1 MAWINHFLKKSNKD
15 SRRKTIVSDDIV
27 EIFPKPNEKIS
38 SLIQKIPLT
47 SQILFLYKQEKGISE
62 EWKSW
67 AWEMMENGYDTPGI
81 IQLAGEDLS
90 MNPFEFSSLANII
103 FKELELDVTNDDA
116 YYQYALGIA
125 RQVLKGEISSEKGF
139 KILAQAAIDTNYHDA
154 FMEFYYLEDNADLL
168 RDHLPGCYG
177 DGTMRE
183 DNIEEWMHLYFEK
196 LIMFNDK

>member
-15 SRRKTIVSDDIV
+15 SRQNTIVSDDIV
-27 EIFPKPNEKIS
+27 EIFPKPNEKVR
-38 SLIQKIPLT
+38 SLIQKVPQT

-67 AWEMMENGYDTPGI
+67 AWAMMENGYDTPSI

-90 MNPFEFSSLANII
+90 MNPFEFFSLANSV
-103 FKELELDVTNDDA
+103 FEELELDITTDDA

-139 KILAQAAIDTNYHDA
+139 KILTQTAIDTNYHDA
-154 FMEFYYLEDNADLL
+154 FMKFYYLEDNADLL

-196 LIMFNDK
+196 LLMINDN

>member
-15 SRRKTIVSDDIV
+15 SRQNTIVSDDIV
-27 EIFPKPNEKIS
+27 EIFPKPNEKVR
-38 SLIQKIPLT
+38 SLIQKVPQT

-67 AWEMMENGYDTPGI
+67 AWAMMENGYDTPSI

-90 MNPFEFSSLANII
+90 MNPFEFFSLANSV
-103 FKELELDVTNDDA
+103 FEELELDITTDDA

-139 KILAQAAIDTNYHDA
+139 KILTQTAIDTNYHDA
-154 FMEFYYLEDNADLL
+154 VMKFYYLEDNADLL

-196 LIMFNDK
+196 LLMINDN

>member
-15 SRRKTIVSDDIV
+15 SRQNTIVSDDIV

>member
-15 SRRKTIVSDDIV
+15 SRQNTIVSDDIV
-27 EIFPKPNEKIS
+27 EIFPKPNEKVRL
-38 SLIQKIPLT
+38 LIQKVPQT

-67 AWEMMENGYDTPGI
+67 AWAMMENGYDTPSI

-90 MNPFEFSSLANII
+90 MNPFEFFSLANSV
-103 FKELELDVTNDDA
+103 FEELELDITTDDA

-139 KILAQAAIDTNYHDA
+139 KILTQTAIDTNYHDA
-154 FMEFYYLEDNADLL
+154 FMKFYYLEDNADLL

-196 LIMFNDK
+196 LLMINDN